1 MLICFTLLSRL
12 RTIPPIRNRG
22 YFLMKHLFS
31 VRTRVFVLALSLLLL
46 PGCGG
51 SDPASTQDNG
61 ATSSADEQH
70 AEAYAISISQ
80 IVEHPSLDAMRQGFK
95 DRFAQQGVSATFT
108 DHIAQGDMAINAQ
121 IGKQIK
127 GEAPDLVLAITTPS
141 AQAVVQAVDDRPV
154 VFTGVTDPV
163 SARIVES
170 LERPGANVTGM
181 TDMSPMD
188 QHVAL
193 IREFLPELEKLGVIY
208 NAGET
213 NSVVLVDALKQECS
227 PLGVEVV
234 EATIDN
240 SSGVFQAAKSLV
252 GRCEAVYIPLDNTVV
267 SALES
272 AIKVC
277 EESDLPLFSGDTD
290 SVARGTVAAVAV
302 DYYKMGVQ
310 TADIALR
317 ILEQGQ
323 DPAVM
328 PVETIRDVVLHVNQ
342 RAAANMGIAIPEKML
357 LRAAKVID

>member
-1 MLICFTLLSRL
+1 MKRIFLISALLC
-12 RTIPPIRNRG
+12 
-22 YFLMKHLFS
+22 
-31 VRTRVFVLALSLLLL
+31 LALCA
-46 PGCGG
+46 GCG
-51 SDPASTQDNG
+51 SDQPA
-61 ATSSADEQH
+61 ADKASETVPQPSEQQT
-70 AEAYAISISQ
+70 ASYNISISQ

-95 DRFAQQGVSATFT
+95 DRFAEKGVQATFS

-127 GEAPDLVLAITTPS
+127 GEEPDLVLAITTPS

-163 SARIVES
+163 SARIVKS
-170 LERPGANVTGM
+170 LEEPGANVTGM

-193 IREFLPELEKLGVIY
+193 IREFLPDLHELGVIY

-213 NSVVLVDALKQECS
+213 NSVVLVDALKRECA
-227 PLGVEVV
+227 PFGITVV

-240 SSGVFQAAKSLV
+240 SSGVYQAAKSLV

-277 EESDLPLFSGDTD
+277 EENDLPLFSGDTD
-290 SVARGTVAAVAV
+290 SVARGTVAALAV
-302 DYYKMGVQ
+302 DYYKMGIQ

-317 ILEQGQ
+317 ILEEGA
-323 DPAVM
+323 DPATT
-328 PVETIRDVVLHVNQ
+328 PVESIRDLLLHVNP
-342 RAAANMGIAIPEKML
+342 AAAEAMGIRIPADL
-357 LRAAKVID
+357 LERAAKVIE